1 MSIGSKN
8 ELVIDSLG
16 NATFAGTLN
25 GADGVFKG
33 SLVGGSIT
41 SDTTIDV
48 TTDLHVGKNIY
59 LKMETGV
66 ERFTN
71 KGLIF
76 YEKEGQSLKT
86 KITGD
91 YLTLD
96 IECTNRIRFY
106 SELIDFNSPKIW
118 IDGQLAI

>member
-1 MSIGSKN
+1 MI
-8 ELVIDSLG
+8 
-16 NATFAGTLN
+16 
-25 GADGVFKG
+25 FKG

-48 TTDLHVGKNIY
+48 TTDLHVGQNIY
-59 LKMETGV
+59 LKMESGI

-96 IECTNRIRFY
+96 IECTNRIRVY
-106 SELIDFNSPKIW
+106 TELIRY
-118 IDGQLAI
+118 